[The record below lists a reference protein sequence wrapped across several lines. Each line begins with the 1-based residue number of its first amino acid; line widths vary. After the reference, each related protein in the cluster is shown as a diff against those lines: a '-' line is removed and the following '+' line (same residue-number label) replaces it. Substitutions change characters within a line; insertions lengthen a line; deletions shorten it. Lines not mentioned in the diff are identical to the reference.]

1 MKEKKKKIIALKRPT
16 ETWNKGQKPA
26 KRIYEG
32 MSKKDTDKLRSIK
45 GMKTAKL
52 SKGSKAKRILSK
64 LGAPGKAAAVAWTAY
79 DLAKWGYDAVTKKPS
94 CKSGEFMNKKGKC
107 VPRSNPKS
115 KTTLIE
121 RQMEGMG
128 MKKKKA

>member
-1 MKEKKKKIIALKRPT
+1 MKEKKKIISKKRPT
-16 ETWNKGQKPA
+16 YDKGMKPG
-26 KRIYEG
+26 KRLYEG
-32 MSKKDTDKLRSIK
+32 LSKKDADKLRSIR

-52 SKGSKAKRILSK
+52 AKGSKAKRILSK

-79 DLAKWGYDAVTKKPS
+79 DLAKMGYDAVTKKPS
-94 CKSGEFMNKKGKC
+94 CKSGEVMNKKGKC
-107 VPRSNPKS
+107 IPRSNPKS